1 MEQLPSDAG
10 MVQMPASELG
20 LNQFSGAPEELNLR
34 FEEEEQEKSLS
45 LSSQED
51 FVPNEETQEK
61 EFTMTFGNRKNKGL
75 S

>member
-1 MEQLPSDAG
+1 
-10 MVQMPASELG
+10 MPASELG

-51 FVPNEETQEK
+51 FVPNEET
-61 EFTMTFGNRKNKGL
+61 
-75 S
+75 